1 MPEILL
7 ESGTNELELLEF
19 TVGDQLF
26 GVNVAKV
33 TEIMKYQAVTKI
45 PASDPSFEGIFS
57 PRDKVISVIDLHKV
71 LKKDISE
78 GVEGIFV
85 ICHFNKLDVAFHVTS
100 IQGICRISWED
111 IDKPPE
117 ISNSGTSTLST
128 GIAKIDGHIV
138 LILDFEK
145 IVSDLNTTA
154 VLDTTGIEKTETS
167 INKHIVIAEDSI
179 FLNNMIVKSLADAGY
194 IKVSH
199 FENGKDAWEFISNL
213 PDAAESISCVI
224 SDIEMPQMDGHR
236 LLKLVREDER
246 FKTIPFILFS
256 SLISEEMRRKGVKMG
271 ANGQIAKPE
280 INQLI
285 GMIDDLIFNN
295 KTQV

>member
-1 MPEILL
+1 MSEILL

-33 TEIMKYQAVTKI
+33 TEIMKYQTVTKI

-224 SDIEMPQMDGHR
+224 SDIEMPKMDGHNLCKR
-236 LLKLVREDER
+236 IKSNSNLSK
-246 FKTIPFILFS
+246 IPVFLFS
-256 SLISEEMRRKGVKMG
+256 SLINDQMFEKGKSVG
-271 ANGQIAKPE
+271 ADAQFSKPQINE
-280 INQLI
+280 LI
-285 GMIDDLIFNN
+285 AYLKSNI
-295 KTQV
+295 

>member
-1 MPEILL
+1 MPDILL

-71 LKKDISE
+71 LKKDMPE

-100 IQGICRISWED
+100 IQGIRRISWED

-128 GIAKIDGHIV
+128 GIAKIEDHIV

-154 VLDTTGIEKTETS
+154 VLDTTGVEKSETS
-167 INKHIVIAEDSI
+167 ADKHIVIAEDSV
-179 FLNNMIVKSLADAGY
+179 FLNNMIVKALADAGY
-194 IKVSH
+194 VKVSR
-199 FENGKDAWEFISNL
+199 FENGKEAWEFISGL
-213 PDAAESISCVI
+213 PNAAESVSCVI
-224 SDIEMPQMDGHR
+224 SDIEMPKMDGHNLCKR
-236 LLKLVREDER
+236 IKSDDNLSK
-246 FKTIPFILFS
+246 IPVFLFS
-256 SLISEEMRRKGVKMG
+256 SLINDQMFEKGKSVG
-271 ANGQIAKPE
+271 ADAQFSKPQINE
-280 INQLI
+280 LI
-285 GMIDDLIFNN
+285 TYLKSNI
-295 KTQV
+295 

>member
-1 MPEILL
+1 MSEILL

-33 TEIMKYQAVTKI
+33 TEIMKYQTVTKI
-45 PASDPSFEGIFS
+45 PASDPSFEGVFS
-57 PRDKVISVIDLHKV
+57 PRDKVISVIDLHKI
-71 LKKDISE
+71 LEKDIQE

-224 SDIEMPQMDGHR
+224 SDIEMPKMDGHNLCKR
-236 LLKLVREDER
+236 IKSNSNLSK
-246 FKTIPFILFS
+246 IPVFLFS
-256 SLISEEMRRKGVKMG
+256 SLINDQMFEKGKSVG
-271 ANGQIAKPE
+271 ADAQFSKPQINE
-280 INQLI
+280 LI
-285 GMIDDLIFNN
+285 AYLKSN
-295 KTQV
+295 V

>member
-224 SDIEMPQMDGHR
+224 SDIEMPKMDGHNLCKR
-236 LLKLVREDER
+236 IKSDSNLSK
-246 FKTIPFILFS
+246 IPVFLFS
-256 SLISEEMRRKGVKMG
+256 SLINDQMFEKGKSVG
-271 ANGQIAKPE
+271 ADAQFSKPQINE
-280 INQLI
+280 LI
-285 GMIDDLIFNN
+285 AYLKSNI
-295 KTQV
+295 